1 MPRPYP
7 FPTTTGLEPTIAE
20 LLRDQTMHS
29 LLARDGLRVADV
41 KAVIRQWQRDQKRPL
56 ETSAAA

>member
-7 FPTTTGLEPTIAE
+7 FPTTTGLEPTVTE
-20 LLRDQTMHS
+20 LLQDQTMHS

-41 KAVIRQWQRDQKRPL
+41 ETVIRRWQKSQGPREEQPV
-56 ETSAAA
+56 AA